1 MTNPYT
7 MSSDI
12 NPYQTSYN
20 NLPQYNTYPGPS
32 NKNTSSKSGPSTFGM
47 MTLGA
52 LGGGAAGYF
61 KNRYPVQK
69 DGTVSDSFAKEVFE
83 KNLKKNR
90 SETAQKFFNQLNNVL
105 KKIDKINS
113 PEGLKKLL
121 KENKEIIEEQCKGIS
136 VDTFL
141 DGINSSNLKET
152 QKSLKEVLE
161 KNLDFEILKTKNAIK
176 LGWNNDSKKFIK
188 TPEFKDNKLFDVIKN
203 TKNNIQW
210 KKALKYGGITAG
222 IMGALTIGYKF
233 FTKN

>member
-32 NKNTSSKSGPSTFGM
+32 NRNTSSKSGPSTFGM

-52 LGGGAAGYF
+52 LGGGAVGYF

>member
-32 NKNTSSKSGPSTFGM
+32 NRNTSSKSGPSTFGM

-52 LGGGAAGYF
+52 LGGGAVGYF

-161 KNLDFEILKTKNAIK
+161 KNLDFEILKTKKAIK

>member
-52 LGGGAAGYF
+52 LGGGAVGYF
-61 KNRYPVQK
+61 RNRYPVQK

-188 TPEFKDNKLFDVIKN
+188 TSEFKDNKLFDVIKN

>member
-32 NKNTSSKSGPSTFGM
+32 NKKTSSKSGPSTFGM

-52 LGGGAAGYF
+52 LGGGAVGYF
-61 KNRYPVQK
+61 RNRYPVQK

>member
-188 TPEFKDNKLFDVIKN
+188 TSEFKDNKLFDVIKN